1 MALVAREIHSE
12 ERSPIVSE
20 KLLIVGWDGA
30 TWDYVDPL
38 LAQGD
43 LPNLAALL
51 GRGVRATLR
60 STIPPYTNIA
70 WPSMVT
76 GLSPAQTGIYD
87 AVRTSPGSYDRI
99 PTNLNGF
106 RGAPIWNWANRF
118 GRRAGV
124 LNVPMTYPASPLEGY
139 MISGFDSPNS
149 ASDIAYPESIL
160 DKWSE
165 LGHAYK
171 ALNQERTLMDHQ
183 NPHQQRMALKEFAA
197 RWVQLTVE
205 QGDFV
210 AWLWKAQPVDMM
222 FVVFSGT
229 DSINHR
235 TQDFESIR
243 QVYKA
248 ADSAL
253 GRMLDAIDDDTFIC
267 LVSDHGSTP
276 ARSYMSLNRL
286 LHDTG
291 WLHFRPELSERS
303 WRRLPAPLN
312 RAILPLWRKLPD
324 TVRRALSWPL
334 LRIDGRLAASPEN
347 TDWTKTEVY
356 AHSGLGPL
364 YINVEGRE
372 PEGCV
377 PPGDY
382 EMLREAVIRELS
394 ETRTPDGHKLFEHV
408 WRTEEIHTRA
418 KAEDHPPDLILVP
431 ADWRNHMII
440 GYPSDPVLRA
450 IPSATEYGTHTPD
463 GVFVLAGPVIRTGR
477 QLETVKIVDVM
488 PTLLT
493 AWGLPVP
500 EEADGRVVSEAFTTP
515 ATTQHAPSGEQQPQP
530 AAVEGTDDILD
541 RLRALG
547 YLE

>member
-1 MALVAREIHSE
+1 VALVARKIHRE
-12 ERSPIVSE
+12 ERSVIVNE

-30 TWDYVDPL
+30 TWDYINPL

-51 GRGVRATLR
+51 GRGVRVTLR

-99 PTNLNGF
+99 PTNLGGF
-106 RGAPIWNWANRF
+106 RGVPIWNWANRF

-139 MISGFDSPNS
+139 LVSGFDSPNS
-149 ASDIAYPESIL
+149 ASDIAYPEAIL
-160 DKWSE
+160 GMWSE
-165 LGHAYK
+165 LGHTYK

-183 NPHQQRMALKEFAA
+183 NPHQQRIALKEFTA

-210 AWLWKAQPVDMM
+210 AWLWKALPVDMM

-235 TQDFESIR
+235 THNFEAIR
-243 QVYKA
+243 DVYRA
-248 ADSAL
+248 ADLAL
-253 GRMLDAIDDDTFIC
+253 GHILNAVGDEALVC

-276 ARSYMSLNRL
+276 ARNYVSLYRL
-286 LHDTG
+286 LHNDG
-291 WLHFRPELSERS
+291 WLYFRPELSERS

-312 RAILPLWRKLPD
+312 RAIFPLWRKLPSA
-324 TVRRALSWPL
+324 VRRALSWPF
-334 LRIDGRLAASPEN
+334 LRIDSRLAASPEN
-347 TDWTKTEVY
+347 IDWAKTKVY
-356 AHSGLGPL
+356 ARAGLGPL
-364 YINVEGRE
+364 YINMEGRE

-377 PPGDY
+377 SPGEY
-382 EMLREAVIRELS
+382 ESLKKTVIRDLS
-394 ETRTPDGHKLFEHV
+394 EIRTPDGRKLFEHV
-408 WRTEEIHTRA
+408 WRTEEVHPRA
-418 KAEDHPPDLILVP
+418 RTEDHPPDLILEPV
-431 ADWRNHMII
+431 DWHNHMIT

-450 IPSATEYGTHTPD
+450 IPSTTEYGTHTPD
-463 GVFVLAGPVIRTGR
+463 GVFVLAGSGIKAGKH
-477 QLETVKIVDVM
+477 LETMQIVDVM
-488 PTLLT
+488 PTLLA

-500 EEADGRVVSEAFTTP
+500 EEADGRVVSEAFRTP
-515 ATTQHAPSGEQQPQP
+515 PTTQYTPSGERGPQP
-530 AAVEGTDDILD
+530 AAVDGTDDILD